1 MNLNRVSISGNL
13 TRDPELRQAS
23 SGMSVLQ
30 FSVAVNDRVK
40 DARTGEYVE
49 RPNYVECATFG
60 NRAAALAKILRKGSK
75 VAVDGKLRWS
85 SWQAEDGSKRSKLE
99 VVAESIDLM
108 SRAPQSSADAPSPE
122 PEPESLGGAP
132 DLYGEDIP
140 F

>member
-1 MNLNRVSISGNL
+1 MNLNHVSISGNL
-13 TRDPELRQAS
+13 TRDPELKQTSA
-23 SGMSVLQ
+23 GMSVLR

-40 DARTGEYVE
+40 DSQTGEYVE

-60 NRAAALAKILRKGSK
+60 NSAAALSKILRKGFK
-75 VAVDGKLRWS
+75 VAVEGKLRWS

-99 VVAESIDLM
+99 VVADRIDLM
-108 SRAPQSSADAPSPE
+108 PRAPQSAAETPSPE
-122 PEPESLGGAP
+122 VEPLGAAP